1 MKKIHCLNPIA
12 ACGTDLFPADYEMT
26 DNKAEADAFLV
37 RSASMHEMELP
48 EGLLAVGRAG
58 AGVNNIPL
66 DECAKAGVVVFNT
79 PGANANGV
87 KELVLAGMFLA
98 SRDIVGGIKWC
109 QDNAEDENIAKTT
122 EKSKKA
128 FAGWELKGKK
138 LGVIGLGAIGA
149 EVANA
154 ATHLGMEVYGYD
166 PYISVNAAWRLSR
179 NVKHITNVDTIFQEC
194 DYITVHVP
202 LLESTKG
209 MINKEKLDM
218 MKDGVVILNFAR
230 DTLVNDD
237 DMAAALEAGKVAR
250 YVSDFP
256 NPKVVHMKHVILT
269 PHLGASTR
277 ESEDNCAVMAV
288 QEITDY
294 LENGNIKNSVNYPA
308 CDMGVCQAASRI
320 AVLHMNIPNMIGQI
334 TAILAAQGVNIS
346 DMTNKSRDKYAYT
359 LLDLEHKPEEVAA
372 LPYDVYNRKEACAAV
387 AGNPI
392 SFLNIDRAE
401 TQFSDDVDTY
411 ADCVYEKA
419 RELLDTQIAEGVYV
433 TDAGDHYYLYELTM
447 DGRSQ
452 TGIVACSSIDD
463 YVNGVVKKHENT
475 REDKEIDRIR
485 HVDTVNAQTGPIFL
499 AYRQNE
505 TLKAI
510 VAEEKAKPAL
520 YDFVSDDGIRHRVW
534 KINDPA
540 QTEAIEAA
548 FAAIPATYIADG
560 HHRAASAVKVGLK
573 RRAENPGYTGE
584 EPFNYFLSVLF
595 PDEELMI
602 LPYNRV
608 VKDLNGL
615 SREQFF
621 EAVKEKFELEEIGK
635 EPYAPAEKGTFGMYL
650 DNTWYALKV
659 LPQYKSADPVKG
671 LDVSILQDQLLGPV
685 LGIGDPRTDKR
696 IDFIGGIRGLK
707 ELERRVSEDMEIA
720 FSMYPT
726 SIEELLAVADA
737 GLLMPPKSTWFEPK
751 LRSGLFI
758 HRLS

>member
-1 MKKIHCLNPIA
+1 MAVVKPFICIR
-12 ACGTDLFPADYEMT
+12 PA
-26 DNKAEADAFLV
+26 
-37 RSASMHEMELP
+37 
-48 EGLLAVGRAG
+48 
-58 AGVNNIPL
+58 
-66 DECAKAGVVVFNT
+66 
-79 PGANANGV
+79 
-87 KELVLAGMFLA
+87 KE
-98 SRDIVGGIKWC
+98 
-109 QDNAEDENIAKTT
+109 
-122 EKSKKA
+122 
-128 FAGWELKGKK
+128 
-138 LGVIGLGAIGA
+138 
-149 EVANA
+149 NA
-154 ATHLGMEVYGYD
+154 A
-166 PYISVNAAWRLSR
+166 
-179 NVKHITNVDTIFQEC
+179 
-194 DYITVHVP
+194 
-202 LLESTKG
+202 
-209 MINKEKLDM
+209 
-218 MKDGVVILNFAR
+218 
-230 DTLVNDD
+230 
-237 DMAAALEAGKVAR
+237 KVA
-250 YVSDFP
+250 S
-256 NPKVVHMKHVILT
+256 
-269 PHLGASTR
+269 
-277 ESEDNCAVMAV
+277 
-288 QEITDY
+288 
-294 LENGNIKNSVNYPA
+294 
-308 CDMGVCQAASRI
+308 
-320 AVLHMNIPNMIGQI
+320 
-334 TAILAAQGVNIS
+334 
-346 DMTNKSRDKYAYT
+346 
-359 LLDLEHKPEEVAA
+359 

-387 AGNPI
+387 AGNPV

-475 REDKEIDRIR
+475 REDKELDRIR

-510 VAEEKAKPAL
+510 VAEEKAKPVL

-534 KINDPA
+534 KIDDPA
-540 QTEAIEAA
+540 QTAAIEAA

-608 VKDLNGL
+608 VKDLNGM

-621 EAVKEKFELEEIGK
+621 EAVKGKFELEEIGK

-659 LPQYKSADPVKG
+659 LPQYRSADPVKG

-696 IDFIGGIRGLK
+696 IDFIGEIRGLK
-707 ELERRVSEDMEIA
+707 ELERRVREDMEIA
-720 FSMYPT
+720 FSMYLT

-758 HRLS
+758 HKLS

>member
-1 MKKIHCLNPIA
+1 MAVVKPFICIR
-12 ACGTDLFPADYEMT
+12 PA
-26 DNKAEADAFLV
+26 
-37 RSASMHEMELP
+37 
-48 EGLLAVGRAG
+48 
-58 AGVNNIPL
+58 
-66 DECAKAGVVVFNT
+66 
-79 PGANANGV
+79 
-87 KELVLAGMFLA
+87 KE
-98 SRDIVGGIKWC
+98 
-109 QDNAEDENIAKTT
+109 
-122 EKSKKA
+122 
-128 FAGWELKGKK
+128 
-138 LGVIGLGAIGA
+138 
-149 EVANA
+149 NA
-154 ATHLGMEVYGYD
+154 A
-166 PYISVNAAWRLSR
+166 
-179 NVKHITNVDTIFQEC
+179 
-194 DYITVHVP
+194 
-202 LLESTKG
+202 
-209 MINKEKLDM
+209 
-218 MKDGVVILNFAR
+218 
-230 DTLVNDD
+230 
-237 DMAAALEAGKVAR
+237 KVA
-250 YVSDFP
+250 S
-256 NPKVVHMKHVILT
+256 
-269 PHLGASTR
+269 
-277 ESEDNCAVMAV
+277 
-288 QEITDY
+288 
-294 LENGNIKNSVNYPA
+294 
-308 CDMGVCQAASRI
+308 
-320 AVLHMNIPNMIGQI
+320 
-334 TAILAAQGVNIS
+334 
-346 DMTNKSRDKYAYT
+346 
-359 LLDLEHKPEEVAA
+359 

-387 AGNPI
+387 AGNPV

-475 REDKEIDRIR
+475 REDKELDRIR

-510 VAEEKAKPAL
+510 VAEEKAKPVL

-534 KINDPA
+534 KIDDPA
-540 QTEAIEAA
+540 QTAAIEAA

-608 VKDLNGL
+608 VKDLNGM

-659 LPQYKSADPVKG
+659 LPQYRSADPVKG

-707 ELERRVSEDMEIA
+707 ELERRVREDMEIA

-726 SIEELLAVADA
+726 SIKELLAVADA
-737 GLLMPPKSTWFEPK
+737 GLFNAAEVYLV
-751 LRSGLFI
+751 
-758 HRLS
+758 